1 MKAIIL
7 VLQISLFFSAC
18 AQQNK
23 KVVENNLYTNNSELQ
38 DTNWTDKVVKTKAE
52 WKKILTPEQYNI
64 TREQGTEAPFSS
76 AYNKNHQSG
85 LYYCISCGNPLFSSA
100 NKFESGTGWPSFWK
114 PYSQKSLQVATDNS
128 MGMQRDEISC
138 ARCDAHL
145 GHVFND
151 GPQPTG
157 LRYCMDGVALLFKT
171 TDNKATENKSTDNL
185 SSYNKATFAAGCFW
199 CEETVFESVKG
210 VAEVI
215 SGYSGGAKKNPTY
228 EEVGSG
234 TTGHAESIEIY
245 YDSTKVSYQT
255 LLKVFFASQDPTQV
269 NGQGPDKGT
278 QYRSIAFYRN
288 PNEKQLIENY
298 INELNK
304 SGKYKKPIA
313 TQVIPYKEFWK
324 AEDYHQ
330 NYIQHHPEDGYV
342 KHESIPRIKRTQKQF
357 PELYKPERLLIEK

>member
-1 MKAIIL
+1 MKIL
-7 VLQISLFFSAC
+7 FLYLQISLIISAC
-18 AQQNK
+18 SQQNK
-23 KVVENNLYTNNSELQ
+23 KAEENSLGYNNIELQ
-38 DTNWTDKVVKTKAE
+38 DTSWTDKVVKTKEE

-64 TREQGTEAPFSS
+64 TREQGTEVKFSS
-76 AYNKNHQSG
+76 PYNKNHQSG
-85 LYYCISCGNPLFSSA
+85 LYYCVSCGIPLFSSE

-114 PYSQKSLQVATDNS
+114 PYSQKSVQIATDNS
-128 MGMQRDEISC
+128 IGMQRDEISC

-157 LRYCMDGVALLFKT
+157 LRYCINGVTLLFNA
-171 TDNKATENKSTDNL
+171 TDSKPTNDL
-185 SSYNKATFAAGCFW
+185 SAYNKATFAAGCFW
-199 CEETVFESVKG
+199 CEEAVFEGVKG

-215 SGYSGGAKKNPTY
+215 SGYSGGTTKNPSY

-245 YDSTKVSYQT
+245 YDSTKVSYQN
-255 LLKVFFASQDPTQV
+255 LIKVFFASQDPTQV
-269 NGQGPDKGT
+269 NGQGPDEGT
-278 QYRSIAFYRN
+278 QYRSIVFYRN
-288 PNEKQLIENY
+288 LYEKQLTESY

-330 NYIQHHPEDGYV
+330 NYIHHHPTDAYV
-342 KHESIPRIKRTQKQF
+342 QHESIPRIKRTQKQF
-357 PELYKPERLLIEK
+357 PELFKPERLIIEK

>member
-1 MKAIIL
+1 MKTIL
-7 VLQISLFFSAC
+7 LNLQILIFLSAC

-23 KVVENNLYTNNSELQ
+23 KAEQNNSKS
-38 DTNWTDKVVKTKAE
+38 TNIKLLDSTWTDKVVKSKEE

-64 TREQGTEAPFSS
+64 TREQGTEPAFSS
-76 AYNKNHQSG
+76 TYNKNHESG
-85 LYYCISCGNPLFSSA
+85 IYYCVSCGNPLFNST

-114 PYSQKSLQVATDNS
+114 PYSQRSVDVSTDNS

-138 ARCDAHL
+138 KRCNAHI

-151 GPQPTG
+151 GPLPTG
-157 LRYCMDGVALLFKT
+157 LRYCTDGVALLFKAKGNEPT
-171 TDNKATENKSTDNL
+171 ANL
-185 SSYNKATFAAGCFW
+185 SAYNKATFAAGCFW

-215 SGYSGGAKKNPTY
+215 SGYAGGTTKNPSY

-234 TTGHAESIEIY
+234 KTGHAETVEIY
-245 YDSTKVSYQT
+245 YDSTKVNYQT

-269 NGQGPDKGT
+269 NGQGPDQGT
-278 QYRSIAFYRN
+278 QYRSIVFYRN
-288 PNEKQLIENY
+288 LYEKQVTENY
-298 INELNK
+298 IHELNK

-313 TQVIPYKEFWK
+313 TQVIPYEVFWK

-330 NYIQHHPEDGYV
+330 NYIQHHPTDSYV
-342 KHESIPRIKRTQKQF
+342 QNESLPRIKRTQKQF
-357 PELYKPERLLIEK
+357 PELFKPEQLLIKSN